1 MAAEIVVLINQ
12 LWNVSWHLKGQIN
25 RKTLLISSEAEITG
39 NMAHKIPRCAAK
51 LSLKPKKS
59 KVGDLALRV

>member
-1 MAAEIVVLINQ
+1 MRLKKIETESDFRCLVAETVVLINQ

-39 NMAHKIPRCAAK
+39 NMAHKIPR
-51 LSLKPKKS
+51 
-59 KVGDLALRV
+59 